1 VCDLRSTFF
10 YKATE
15 STFCEGFPTP
25 AAYAAYTGRG
35 YSSYP
40 GFGLPSGI
48 AGYPAGF
55 HGYGYFQTAA
65 AAAAAQTSPN
75 TAAAAHQANGILQQ
89 SNDRPTNGSS
99 YYEYQMSNN
108 EKRNGEIVAAAAA
121 AAGQISNV
129 LTTGTSTPALVAQAL
144 SAMTIKDTMMPVIS
158 SYHGATTFGQT
169 SPGNASRPYQTAA
182 SPGPSGQDVYNQS
195 PEQSYVQATSPQPS
209 GFQAL
214 AINRAPMIPAAFTNG
229 YH

>member
-1 VCDLRSTFF
+1 
-10 YKATE
+10 
-15 STFCEGFPTP
+15 
-25 AAYAAYTGRG
+25 
-35 YSSYP
+35 
-40 GFGLPSGI
+40 
-48 AGYPAGF
+48 
-55 HGYGYFQTAA
+55 
-65 AAAAAQTSPN
+65 
-75 TAAAAHQANGILQQ
+75 LQQ
-89 SNDRPTNGSS
+89 SNDRTANGSAS
-99 YYEYQMSNN
+99 YYEYQMSSNGRT
-108 EKRNGEIVAAAAA
+108 EARAGEYARNGEIVAAA
-121 AAGQISNV
+121 GQISTQ

-144 SAMTIKDTMMPVIS
+144 SAMTIKDTMMPVIN

-169 SPGNASRPYQTAA
+169 SPGNASRAYQPAA